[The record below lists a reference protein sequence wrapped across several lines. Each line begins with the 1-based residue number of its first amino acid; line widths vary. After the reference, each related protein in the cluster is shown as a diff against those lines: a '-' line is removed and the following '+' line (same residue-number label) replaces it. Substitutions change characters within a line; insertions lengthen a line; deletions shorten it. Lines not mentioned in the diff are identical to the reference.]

1 MRARYVPRA
10 QRDVE
15 EIYTRNV
22 ENSPDRARRVEVA
35 MRGDVELIELNP
47 EIGHATGHRQA
58 RRWAMPDFDY
68 TIFYRINWEG
78 ERIDILRVVDS
89 RRVRNLSRVPR

>member
-1 MRARYVPRA
+1 MKARYVPRA

-22 ENSPDRARRVEVA
+22 ENRSERAKRVEVA
-35 MRGDVELIELNP
+35 IRSDVDRIEVNP
-47 EIGHATGHRQA
+47 EIGHATGHREA
-58 RRWAMPDFDY
+58 RRWAMSEFDY

-78 ERIDILRVVDS
+78 DGIDILRVIDS
-89 RRVRNLSRVPR
+89 RRVRNLDRVPR